1 MHATLILETPSA
13 AESLAHDG
21 SYLTDLSWE
30 SKALLQQVTN
40 RSRRERK
47 RRRNTAYPQPVSY
60 SSSSGVNHAPRE
72 PPEAPFSSHTL
83 PAPLRGQP

>member
-30 SKALLQQVTN
+30 SKAAGNKQEQKRTEKEKKYSLPSTCELQFKL
-40 RSRRERK
+40 RS
-47 RRRNTAYPQPVSY
+47 
-60 SSSSGVNHAPRE
+60 
-72 PPEAPFSSHTL
+72 
-83 PAPLRGQP
+83 